1 MRGCACVV
9 CMGVRMLLL
18 CACVV
23 AVTPAGH
30 AFGRKQGVP
39 EFLADAGEQ
48 QPDEELELPN
58 DSDKDGMRQ
67 LSFKE
72 RSELQAWRA
81 RPHTPGTRNAELL
94 AWAAERAT
102 VDDDTDGMPQGMPKM
117 SFKERSELEAWRAR
131 PHRPMTRNA
140 ELLAWAAERA
150 TADDDKVGMATLTF
164 KGRSELEAWRA
175 RPHKPGTRNL
185 KRCPFRPGREPDWQP
200 LIDNLQVWP
209 GAQKGKPRIF
219 CMIYTMKG
227 VGGQTN
233 QSRLPLQTAQNT
245 TWAGGCDRFT
255 FFSDEPLED
264 GLPHVVV
271 EPDFGKESYNN
282 MWAKVRTMWKWARAH
297 TADDFDYWLIGGDDL
312 YVNVPN
318 LRKYL
323 LTPRIVD
330 ADKRKVRE
338 LGRRVCLALP
348 ARHTVH

>member
-1 MRGCACVV
+1 
-9 CMGVRMLLL
+9 MGVRMLLL

-30 AFGRKQGVP
+30 AFGRKQGMP

-102 VDDDTDGMPQGMPKM
+102 
-117 SFKERSELEAWRAR
+117 
-131 PHRPMTRNA
+131 
-140 ELLAWAAERA
+140 
-150 TADDDKVGMATLTF
+150 ADDDKVGMATLTF

-185 KRCPFRPGREPDWQP
+185 KRCPFHPGREPDWQP

-338 LGRRVCLALP
+338 LGRVCLALP
-348 ARHTVH
+348 ARQTVH